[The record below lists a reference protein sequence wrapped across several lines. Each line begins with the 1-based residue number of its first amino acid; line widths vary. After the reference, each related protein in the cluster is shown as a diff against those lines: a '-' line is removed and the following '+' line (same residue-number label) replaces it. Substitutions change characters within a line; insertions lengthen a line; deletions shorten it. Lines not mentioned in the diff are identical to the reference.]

1 MTVYELQLK
10 HLSEKARPWCNTRL
24 GFPCKA
30 GPSSSDSEGD
40 LAASRSSQGDCVL
53 FNALLAFSGVEEALG
68 YIPACI
74 AEDGRPV
81 RSPDLVLTPPQEDG
95 FSKDMLLGV
104 LLWTLVSRDPAP
116 LERLIGYVNR
126 TGCLCPKSSDRRC
139 TLTPQMTYLTNKVA
153 KHVGSK
159 ARLKGAWLPGWLFTT
174 LEVASALVT
183 PLGYQCHLLSVKAL
197 ICKLLSG
204 DSSNQTVSA
213 ILAKRDAGK
222 SLAVVPKVLAL
233 RDSQNPWFFWLD
245 GQEEKAALTLL
256 SLNVQPGK
264 GSQWS
269 WERDSAEKAWYDSMG
284 WDMLFLTNLLLRKQ
298 D

>member
-1 MTVYELQLK
+1 M
-10 HLSEKARPWCNTRL
+10 
-24 GFPCKA
+24 
-30 GPSSSDSEGD
+30 
-40 LAASRSSQGDCVL
+40 VL
-53 FNALLAFSGVEEALG
+53 FASLLAFSEVENALG
-68 YIPACI
+68 YVPACI
-74 AEDGRPV
+74 APDGRPV
-81 RSPDLVLTPPQEDG
+81 RSPDLVDKEPNLDG

-116 LERLIGYVNR
+116 LERLIEYINR

-139 TLTPQMTYLTNKVA
+139 TLTPQMTYLTNAVA
-153 KHVGSK
+153 KSVGCK
-159 ARLKGAWLPGWLFTT
+159 ARLKGDWLFGWAFAA

-197 ICKLLSG
+197 VMQLLG
-204 DSSNQTVSA
+204 HSSSVPS
-213 ILAKRDAGK
+213 ILAR
-222 SLAVVPKVLAL
+222 
-233 RDSQNPWFFWLD
+233 RDSGNPWFLWLD

-256 SLNVQPGK
+256 SLDIQPGK

-284 WDMLFLTNLLLRKQ
+284 WDVLFLTNLLLRKQ

>member
-24 GFPCKA
+24 GFPAKA
-30 GPSSSDSEGD
+30 SPGGSAGAD
-40 LAASRSSQGDCVL
+40 LAATRSSQGDCVL
-53 FNALLAFSGVEEALG
+53 FNALLSFSGVEGEANA
-68 YIPACI
+68 YVPACI
-74 AEDGRPV
+74 APDGRPV
-81 RSPDLVLTPPQEDG
+81 RSPDLLSEPSELDG
-95 FSKDMLLGV
+95 ISKDMLLGV
-104 LLWTLVSRDPAP
+104 LLWTLVSREPTP

-153 KHVGSK
+153 KAVGCK
-159 ARLKGAWLPGWLFTT
+159 ARLKGDWLPGWLFSA

-197 ICKLLSG
+197 VMRLLG
-204 DSSNQTVSA
+204 HSSSVPG
-213 ILAKRDAGK
+213 ILAR
-222 SLAVVPKVLAL
+222 
-233 RDSQNPWFFWLD
+233 RDSGNPWFLWLD

-256 SLNVQPGK
+256 SLNVQPGR

-269 WERDSAEKAWYDSMG
+269 WERDSAEKAWKDSMG
-284 WDMLFLTNLLLRKQ
+284 WDVIFLCNLLLK
-298 D
+298 